1 MATNETIDAR
11 VSPSVDEG
19 LIDAL
24 ESDLAAHAPAA
35 LGSARAAIREAR
47 EALSALEDARRVI
60 PRPGEPDPVVLRAR
74 PGSRGAVRH
83 EGEWSLTGEGV
94 MQPAMPP
101 EVAAQFER
109 LAAQRSAKVAAAF
122 AKAEAAIDAASSD
135 VGREVEKTITARG
148 ARKTQY
154 DANVLAYLSS
164 KSKSAERFA
173 EAHRL
178 IQEGEVSMGVVF
190 DAPSYLSGLTRDQLA
205 ELKAHALQSWA
216 PPLAK
221 AYGEALPTLRRRIA
235 DARGAFER
243 HYSKT
248 MNETAPSRERAAR
261 QRDALNRL
269 AGASA

>member
-1 MATNETIDAR
+1 MSDTQTIDAR
-11 VSPSVDEG
+11 LSPSVDEG

-60 PRPGEPDPVVLRAR
+60 PRADDASEVVLRAR

-83 EGEWSLTGEGV
+83 EGDWALTGQGI

-148 ARKTQY
+148 ARKTQF

-164 KSKSAERFA
+164 KAKSAERFA

-190 DAPSYLSGLTRDQLA
+190 DAPSYLSGLTREQLA
-205 ELKAHALQSWA
+205 ELKSHALQSWA
-216 PPLAK
+216 PPLSK
-221 AYGEALPTLRRRIA
+221 AYGEALPALRRRVS

-248 MNETAPSRERAAR
+248 MSETAPSRERAAQ